1 MQMTAQFE
9 LPIGFELAAVFLFG
23 ITGALLAIE
32 QRYDVVGVFVLALI
46 SAVGGGL
53 VRDGFFLP
61 QGPPLVLQDERY
73 LYAVSL
79 AVLFCLVLGDHLNRF
94 RLVFLL
100 VDALGLGIYAV
111 VGAQRALGFGLQPLP
126 AACVGLASAVGG
138 GVLRDVLTRKETLL
152 FKPGEFYVFAAAIG
166 MAVFLGMIQFRQL
179 PPARAA
185 LWSIATT
192 VLLRLAALWFRWET
206 KAATPLLGREGR
218 RRRGREA
225 ISEADAANENRRSA
239 PRRTESH
246 TGDAA
251 Q

>member
-1 MQMTAQFE
+1 MTAQFE
-9 LPIGFELAAVFLFG
+9 LPIGFELAAVFLFA

-79 AVLFCLVLGDHLNRF
+79 AVLFCLIFGDHLNRF
-94 RLVFLL
+94 RLVFRLA
-100 VDALGLGIYAV
+100 DALGLGIYGV

-218 RRRGREA
+218 RRGREA

>member
-1 MQMTAQFE
+1 MFE
-9 LPIGFELAAVFLFG
+9 LPFGFELAAVFLFA

-32 QRYDVVGVFVLALI
+32 QRYDFVGVFLLALI

-61 QGPPLVLQDERY
+61 PGPPLVLQDERY

-79 AVLFCLVLGDHLNRF
+79 AVLFCLVFGDHLNRF

-100 VDALGLGIYAV
+100 VDALGLGIYGV

-126 AACVGLASAVGG
+126 AAFVGLASAVGG

-152 FKPGEFYVFAAAIG
+152 FKPGEFYILAAAIG
-166 MAVFLGMIQFRQL
+166 MAVFLGLIQSHQL
-179 PPARAA
+179 PPSRAA
-185 LWSIATT
+185 LWSIGATM
-192 VLLRLAALWFRWET
+192 LLRLAALWFNWQT
-206 KAATPLLGREGR
+206 KAATPLLGRSSALA
-218 RRRGREA
+218 RGRGA
-225 ISEADAANENRRSA
+225 VSEADAANAGRRSG